1 MARPRDEKSE
11 AEVERV
17 LQLMQKYKSITY
29 AQQRSKALL
38 QEAAGQF
45 SHNFAHLPDE
55 RAKQLFLSLIHFF
68 VEREY

>member
-1 MARPRDEKSE
+1 MK
-11 AEVERV
+11 
-17 LQLMQKYKSITY
+17 KYKSITY
-29 AQQRSKALL
+29 AQQRSKILL

-45 SHNFAHLPDE
+45 RSSFAHLPDG